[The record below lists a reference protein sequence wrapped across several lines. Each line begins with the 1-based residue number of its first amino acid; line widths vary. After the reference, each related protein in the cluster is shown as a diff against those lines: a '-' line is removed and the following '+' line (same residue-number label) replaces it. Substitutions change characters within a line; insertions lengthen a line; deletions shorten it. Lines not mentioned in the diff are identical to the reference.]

1 MPKVVIEVQG
11 GVVSQVHTSDDEI
24 QVVVIDWDD
33 VDAGEE
39 LNDIQKECLGQ
50 IEEGTMGPLMGGN

>member
-11 GVVSQVHTSDDEI
+11 GVVSRVYTSDDEI

-50 IEEGTMGPLMGGN
+50 IESGLLK